1 MKQEVK
7 QVIIT
12 PEYAEELLKM
22 NVNNRVVRSK
32 KVAELAEAMKR
43 GEWELT
49 NDAIVISEGNILLNG
64 QHRLMAVVKSGV
76 PCPFILFTGAQDS
89 AFDVMDTPVARRISD
104 AIARKGGKKGV
115 KMESAITRYINIHA
129 DLLNG
134 WETMKRF
141 ASTTSASRREILNF
155 YEKNEKLID
164 KWVKKVNSILGKGVK
179 LVSEAQLT
187 ALAIFLER
195 DLDHDDGKIESYLKA
210 LLLDGM
216 TQHKTILAIRKKLM
230 LHQMKKERID
240 RHDILRY
247 LIRGWNDFLLD
258 REVNFIKTDE
268 DAFYF
273 IRPF

>member
-1 MKQEVK
+1 MKLEVK

-22 NVNNRVVRSK
+22 NVNNRIVRSK

-76 PCPFILFTGAQDS
+76 PCPFILLTGAQDS

-104 AIARKGGKKGV
+104 AIARKGGKNGV
-115 KMESAITRYINIHA
+115 KMESAITRYINIHT

-141 ASTTSASRREILNF
+141 ATTTSASRREVLNF

-164 KWVKKVNSILGKGVK
+164 KWGEKDEKHICPLQLDTIKRAICLWSNEGDVVLTPFMGIGSEVYQSILCGRKGIGFELK
-179 LVSEAQLT
+179 
-187 ALAIFLER
+187 
-195 DLDHDDGKIESYLKA
+195 ESYFNEAVKNV
-210 LLLDGM
+210 
-216 TQHKTILAIRKKLM
+216 
-230 LHQMKKERID
+230 KEAEFESNQD
-240 RHDILRY
+240 TL
-247 LIRGWNDFLLD
+247 F
-258 REVNFIKTDE
+258 
-268 DAFYF
+268 
-273 IRPF
+273 

>member
-1 MKQEVK
+1 MKLEVK

-32 KVAELAEAMKR
+32 KVAELAEVMKR

-49 NDAIVISEGNILLNG
+49 NDAIVVSEGNILLNG
-64 QHRLMAVVKSGV
+64 QHRLMAVVMSRV
-76 PCPFILFTGAQDS
+76 PCPFILFTGANDS
-89 AFDVMDTPVARRISD
+89 AFDVMDTPVVRRISD
-104 AIARKGGKKGV
+104 AIARKGGKNGV
-115 KMESAITRYINIHA
+115 KKESAIIRYINIHT

-134 WETMKRF
+134 WETLKRF
-141 ASTTSASRREILNF
+141 AGSPSASRREIMNF

-164 KWVKKVNSILGKGVK
+164 KWVKKVESIVGKGVR
-179 LVSEAQLT
+179 LAPEAQLT

-195 DLDHDDGKIESYLKA
+195 DLDHDEGKIVGYLKA

-216 TQHKTILAIRKKLM
+216 TQHKTVLAIRKKLM

-268 DAFYF
+268 DSFYF
-273 IRPF
+273 IRPL